1 MKAIRI
7 SLLGAALGAVAGAQA
22 VVLVPGGA
30 VLTAGATPAPLGSVV
45 ASIST
50 PVTGLDVFSNVVF
63 TGTFFNQVIQE
74 GPTTFVFTSFFQNT
88 GPNKISRLTHSGFA
102 GFNTD
107 VDWVA
112 SALPRAQIADR
123 DVAGGVIGFS
133 FNPTIIG
140 GYGTIGA
147 GSTSA
152 VHFIRVTGAA
162 GYTLSGSTQVIDG
175 GVATVASFAPVPV
188 PEPASMLIL
197 GGAIAGFVARRRK
210 SA

>member
-1 MKAIRI
+1 
-7 SLLGAALGAVAGAQA
+7 LALGVAACAQA

-30 VLTAGATPAPLGSVV
+30 VLTNGSTAAPSCAVV

-50 PVTGLDVFSNVVF
+50 PVVGLDVFSNVAF
-63 TGTFFNQVIQE
+63 TGNFFNQVIQE
-74 GPTTFVFTSFFQNT
+74 GPTTFVFTSFFQNS
-88 GPNKISRLTHSGFA
+88 GPNKVSRLTHSGFA

-107 VDWVA
+107 VDWVSA
-112 SALPRAQIADR
+112 SLPRAQIADR
-123 DVAGGVIGFS
+123 NGAGGVIGFS

-140 GYGTIGA
+140 GFGTIGA
-147 GSTSA
+147 GMTSA

-162 GYTLSGSTQVIDG
+162 GYSLTGSTQIIDG
-175 GVATVASFAPVPV
+175 GVATVSSFAPVPV

-197 GGAIAGFVARRRK
+197 GGAIASCIARRRK